1 MQVGDLVTLSAA
13 GKKNKGNDLVVGKV
27 GVIIEISEPSQMKYP
42 INVRWFNALGLTPNS
57 RYTQSETIRDK
68 KSLRKNLTNIQNV
81 IHYHCQQHR
90 RTQ

>member
-1 MQVGDLVTLSAA
+1 MKVGDLVTLSSA

-27 GVIIEISEPSQMKYP
+27 GVIVEINQRPLVQC
-42 INVRWFNALGLTPNS
+42 LGVAPYS
-57 RYTQSETIRDK
+57 RHTQGETIRNK

-81 IHYHCQQHR
+81 IHYYCQQHR

>member
-27 GVIIEISEPSQMKYP
+27 GVIIEMSEPSQSKYP
-42 INVRWFNALGLTPNS
+42 INVRWFNECYS
-57 RYTQSETIRDK
+57 QYTQGETIRDK

-81 IHYHCQQHR
+81 IHYYCQQHR